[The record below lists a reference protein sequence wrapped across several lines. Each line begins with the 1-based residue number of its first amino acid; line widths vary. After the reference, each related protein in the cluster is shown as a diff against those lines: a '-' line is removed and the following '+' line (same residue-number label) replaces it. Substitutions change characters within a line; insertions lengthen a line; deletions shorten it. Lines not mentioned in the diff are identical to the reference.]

1 METCTFLVILFKRSV
16 VQHRRTF
23 RAPPETLTFE
33 RNVLTTK
40 SWMLDAIAP
49 NSRVAGQNGLRHVN
63 YPAWDNGFGETSGS
77 RNIPYSKF
85 SKPRKTPPAGFAPAT
100 PDLGKRRFIP

>member
-1 METCTFLVILFKRSV
+1 MESCTYLVILFKGIV

-23 RAPPETLTFE
+23 RAAPVTLTVE

-40 SWMLDAIAP
+40 AWTLDAIAT
-49 NSRVAGQNGLRHVN
+49 NFRVAGQNGLRHVN
-63 YPAWDNGFGETSGS
+63 YPAWDTGFGETFGS
-77 RNIPYSKF
+77 QNIPYSRF

-100 PDLGKRRFIP
+100 HDWGKRRFIP